1 MRYLVQEWKSGK
13 VVNQYEGVEAD
24 SPREAI
30 ESSGANTEMQTTRTG
45 DISDWK
51 YSDDADGA
59 GSFSDPENTEHF
71 VEALPQVDE

>member
-1 MRYLVQEWKSGK
+1 MRYLVQEWKGEK
-13 VVNQYEGVEAD
+13 VVNQYEAIEAD

-30 ESSGANTEMQTTRTG
+30 ESSVANTEMQTTHTG
-45 DISDWK
+45 DIHYWN

-71 VEALPQVDE
+71 VEALPQIVD